1 MPGQPSGLGPV
12 PRLLPEVRPRVGRIL
27 PGPGGPS
34 VRKAQQRAAADRRLS
49 APWITGG
56 RTMLPLRFLTEA
68 LGGTI
73 RWENGAVYI
82 D

>member
-1 MPGQPSGLGPV
+1 
-12 PRLLPEVRPRVGRIL
+12 
-27 PGPGGPS
+27 
-34 VRKAQQRAAADRRLS
+34 
-49 APWITGG
+49 
-56 RTMLPLRFLTEA
+56 MLPLRFLTEA

>member
-1 MPGQPSGLGPV
+1 MRQGEHKLVLTIGSAEAAVDGAPV
-12 PRLLPEVRPRVGRIL
+12 PLGTPAV
-27 PGPGGPS
+27 
-34 VRKAQQRAAADRRLS
+34 
-49 APWITGG
+49 ITGG